1 MISRMRVA
9 KVEFK
14 NAPVQFCVQA
24 VVRPAMED
32 NFEVITHPAL
42 FRDEAKAE
50 RFAAKVLT
58 AARSTWPNVGVDL
71 SLWIL
76 PTSEAS
82 YIRNKINPGHYS
94 VI

>member
-1 MISRMRVA
+1 MIHSMQITKR
-9 KVEFK
+9 KFK
-14 NAPVQFCVQA
+14 NAPAQFCVQA

-58 AARSTWPNVGVDL
+58 AARSAWPSVGVDL

-82 YIRNKINPGHYS
+82 YIRNEINPGHYS